1 MEALSQMEPKVLI
14 FALDYDETFTASPVL
29 FKQII
34 LLIKSFG
41 HSVTFV
47 TYRDGL
53 RAENHD
59 ICADAVAC
67 DIDIVFTAGRQ
78 KSHVFQADI
87 WLDDSP
93 DTIVG
98 FDLLGKTYDGCL
110 TQNDIK
116 GDFEEA

>member
-1 MEALSQMEPKVLI
+1 MEALSQMEPKILV
-14 FALDYDETFTASPVL
+14 FAVDYDETFTACPVL
-29 FKQII
+29 FKQLI

-41 HSVTFV
+41 HSVSFV

-59 ICADAVAC
+59 ICADALAC
-67 DIDIVFTAGRQ
+67 GIDIVFTNGRQ

-93 DTIVG
+93 DTIVSAE
-98 FDLLGKTYDGCL
+98 LLGLTYDGCL
-110 TQNDIK
+110 TTNDMK
-116 GDFEEA
+116 SDFGEN